1 MTDETTPPNRPVS
14 ETAASTPGGIALWIV
29 LPIGVLM
36 LAFIVLLATRD
47 TNETGLTIVDLD
59 GELAPPIVGTTI
71 DGDAFDLDDL
81 RGQFVVVNFF
91 QTTCVPCIREHPE
104 LISFHEA
111 YAASETA
118 TVVSVAFDDQPAN
131 IREFFEDFGGDW
143 PVIAEDTGPMAVDY
157 GVALVPESA
166 IVAPTGE
173 VIEKLIGGVTRAQI
187 EQVIAEWQAGDA

>member
-1 MTDETTPPNRPVS
+1 MSDEPT
-14 ETAASTPGGIALWIV
+14 ASTPSGVALWIV

-47 TNETGLTIVDLD
+47 TNESGLTIVDLD
-59 GELAPPIVGTTI
+59 GELAPRIVGTTI
-71 DGDAFDLDDL
+71 DGDEFDLDDL

-91 QTTCVPCIREHPE
+91 QTTCVPCIQEHPE

-111 YAASETA
+111 YAASGTA
-118 TVVSVAFDDQPAN
+118 TVVSVAFDDQPDN
-131 IREFFEDFGGDW
+131 IREFFEEFGGAW
-143 PVIAEDTGPMAVDY
+143 PVIAEDTGPVAVDY

-187 EQVIAEWQAGDA
+187 EQVIAEWQAGDP

>member
-1 MTDETTPPNRPVS
+1 MPSGRAD
-14 ETAASTPGGIALWIV
+14 IALWIV
-29 LPIGVLM
+29 LPVGVLM

-47 TNETGLTIVDLD
+47 TNEDGFTPIDIH
-59 GELAPPIVGTTI
+59 GELAPAVVGTTI
-71 DGDAFDLDDL
+71 DGEPFDLDDL
-81 RGQFVVVNFF
+81 QGQFVVVNFF

-104 LISFHEA
+104 LVAFHDTWA
-111 YAASETA
+111 PQGVAS
-118 TVVSVAFDDQPAN
+118 VVSVAFDDQPSR
-131 IREFFEDFGGDW
+131 IIEFFEEMGGDW

-173 VIEKLIGGVTRAQI
+173 VITKLIGGVTRAQI